1 MKFGII
7 GSGKIGSTLAKLL
20 IDIGEDVAIANS
32 RGPESMT
39 DLVSELGD
47 SAQAM
52 SVEDAMAFGD
62 WVILAVPL
70 KAVPD
75 LPTEPVKGK
84 LVIDV
89 CNYYP
94 DRDGEI
100 DLGSKTSSEWVAKH
114 FADSQIVKAY
124 NTIHFQQLAEQ
135 GDKNK
140 PIPER
145 RAIFVAG
152 DDAIARQNIMG
163 LTMDLGFGPVGCG
176 ELENSVEFQ
185 PGAPVYNVDMTQ
197 AEGEAKM
204 REKLGLV

>member
-7 GSGKIGSTLAKLL
+7 GSGKIGSTIAKLL
-20 IDIGEDVAIANS
+20 IEIGEDVAIANS

-39 DLVSELGD
+39 ELVSELGD

-52 SVEDAMAFGD
+52 RVEDAMAFGD
-62 WVILAVPL
+62 WVMLAVPL
-70 KAVPD
+70 KAIPE
-75 LPTEPVKGK
+75 LPTEPIKNKV
-84 LVIDV
+84 VVDM

-100 DLGSKTSSEWVAKH
+100 DFGGQSSSEWVQQH

-124 NTIHFQQLAEQ
+124 NAIHFQQLAEQ
-135 GDKNK
+135 SDTSI
-140 PIPER
+140 PVPER

-176 ELENSVEFQ
+176 ELANSVEFQ
-185 PGAPVYNVDMTQ
+185 PGEKVYNLDMTQ
-197 AEGEAKM
+197 AEGEAII
-204 REKLGLV
+204 RDKLGLV